1 MEHQNNTEFVSMLP
15 SPAYSDTPERYVSSK
30 DTRHRVFPN
39 SSGDSRDDAE
49 YFESPSDLESPG
61 NISQGQ
67 VSLGVVSTISG
78 QSDHSRTALLKK
90 DQKEVVVEQRMG
102 MFEDDEEANQCRLG
116 SFSPQCFQACA
127 NVKMFVFFMCVLRIV
142 SSALAA
148 GYLNSVIT
156 TIEKRFEI
164 GSSISGLIATANHF
178 GNLVAVIFVSYLG
191 ASRHIPKWIGLG
203 VLIMGTGSLL
213 FSLPH
218 ILAPKYT
225 VNSGM
230 SENQTEDANICRAP
244 GVQAYDSGLCIREN
258 SGNWGYVLVLVA
270 AQIMI
275 GTGGTPIMTL
285 GVTYVDNHV
294 AKEKSPAYLAC
305 IHASGVLGPVLGYA
319 LGALLLQYY
328 VDTFSHDVLITTS
341 SPRWIGAWWGGF
353 IICGVLLLL
362 LSLPF
367 LAYPRVL
374 VRERRK
380 VLETKTKEALLQK
393 ADDDDIKAS
402 QYGRSI
408 KEIPKAV
415 LHLLKNPV
423 YAVMLP
429 AICCEI
435 CIVSG
440 FVVFLP
446 KYLESQ
452 FGTSPS
458 LANLYTGGI
467 GIPGAVIGI
476 LIGGYILK
484 RLALS
489 PKGAIQFVLL
499 LNTLALCGF
508 SFFFFM
514 GCDNPKIAGANFP
527 YLNSSDHKIFEVN
540 LTSTCNQN
548 CDCLSN
554 HYQPICGINGITY
567 FSPCH
572 AGCTGSNHFYDP
584 GREEKSYNYSGCS
597 CISLGPADHSNHE
610 VIISPMATSGACK
623 NTCERL
629 LPFLILLVG
638 MTFCVAS
645 TQMPLLMVTLRS
657 VATMERSFALGLQ
670 FVMMRLF
677 AYIPSPIFFGNAI
690 DTSCLLWSVKCE
702 RNGSCLLYDI
712 VRFRYKYVGIAAGLK
727 VISMCFFVGVW
738 YFIRKRT
745 IAENAVTMVKTSH
758 ISVDK
763 TDHKNGTLDEAGKLT
778 PRPSILK
785 IKSPASPSRQGAN
798 KPHGQPHQNGSPSD
812 NGAVATVDAGNLTD
826 IRVSDSVNPNIPLK
840 ESIL

>member
-1 MEHQNNTEFVSMLP
+1 MEKSDYNKNSPEAVAMLP
-15 SPAYSDTPERYVSSK
+15 PHSAESATTPTAVRNRIFK
-30 DTRHRVFPN
+30 
-39 SSGDSRDDAE
+39 GDADDAGE
-49 YFESPSDLESPG
+49 DYFGSPTTDLESPG
-61 NISQGQ
+61 AISQGQ
-67 VSLGVVSTISG
+67 VSLGGQSSVSG
-78 QSDHSRTALLKK
+78 QSDHSRVGLLKK
-90 DQKEVVVEQRMG
+90 GNRAKDVIIEQRMN
-102 MFEDDEEANQCRLG
+102 MYDEDDEESNQCRLG
-116 SFSPQCFQACA
+116 NFSPRCFQACA
-127 NVKMFVFFMCVLRIV
+127 NVKMFVFFMCVLLIV
-142 SSALAA
+142 ASALTT

-164 GSSISGLIATANHF
+164 GSSISGLVAAAYEF

-191 ASRHIPKWIGLG
+191 ASRHIPKWIGFG

-218 ILAPKYT
+218 VIAPKYT
-225 VNSGM
+225 VRSGM
-230 SENQTEDANICRAP
+230 TENDTEDGNICRAP
-244 GVQAYDSGLCIREN
+244 GHHAEEDVLCFEEN
-258 SGNWGYVLVLVA
+258 SGNWGYVLLLVA

-305 IHASGVLGPVLGYA
+305 IHASGALGPVLGYA

-328 VDTFSHDVLITTS
+328 VDTFTHDVLITTS

-353 IICGVLLLL
+353 IICGLLLL
-362 LSLPF
+362 MLAIPF

-374 VRERRK
+374 VKERRK
-380 VLETKTKEALLQK
+380 VLETKTKEALLQPG
-393 ADDDDIKAS
+393 DTDDIVAG

-408 KEIPKAV
+408 KEIPKAI

-452 FGTSPS
+452 FGTSTS
-458 LANLYTGGI
+458 LANLFTGGI

-476 LIGGYILK
+476 LMGGYILK

-527 YLNSSDHKIFEVN
+527 YFNSSGHKIFEAN

-548 CDCLSN
+548 CDCSPN
-554 HYQPICGINGITY
+554 HLQPICGVNGMTY

-572 AGCTGSNHFYDP
+572 AGCTGSNYFYEH
-584 GREEKSYNYSGCS
+584 GKEEKSFNYSGCS
-597 CISLGPADHSNHE
+597 CISNNPLDHSNLE
-610 VIISPMATSGACK
+610 VIISPMATSGPCK
-623 NTCERL
+623 NTCDRL

-638 MTFCVAS
+638 MTFCVAG

-657 VATMERSFALGLQ
+657 VGTMERSFALGMQ
-670 FVMMRLF
+670 FVVLRLF

-690 DTSCLLWSVKCE
+690 DTACILWSVKCKG
-702 RNGSCLLYDI
+702 NGSCLLYDI
-712 VRFRYKYVGIAAGLK
+712 VRFRYHYVGIAAGLK

-738 YFIRKRT
+738 YFIRRRT
-745 IAENAVTMVKTSH
+745 LAETAANNVPHDARTGVTSLG
-758 ISVDK
+758 DK
-763 TDHKNGTLDEAGKLT
+763 SSSLDSQGRST
-778 PRPSILK
+778 PRPSVLP
-785 IKSPASPSRQGAN
+785 IKSPSTLV
-798 KPHGQPHQNGSPSD
+798 KHGNQSDDQQNQATISHLQD
-812 NGAVATVDAGNLTD
+812 QLNGHFLNGQTGHNNGLS
-826 IRVSDSVNPNIPLK
+826 SDSHGVNP
-840 ESIL
+840 S